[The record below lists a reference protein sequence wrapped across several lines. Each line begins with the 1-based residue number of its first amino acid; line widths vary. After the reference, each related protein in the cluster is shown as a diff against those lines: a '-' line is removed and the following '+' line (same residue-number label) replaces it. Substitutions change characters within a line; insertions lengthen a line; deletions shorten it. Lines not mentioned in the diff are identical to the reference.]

1 MTFNLT
7 LTTFNDNEHD
17 YHNFQCHCILLFQRK
32 NKEKTKIKSW
42 EKIMQSKQGKAFK
55 TEIVTFQLLK
65 NSMTKKKISNQVRK
79 SRKDAFTDDEE
90 EEFNFDFDAI
100 RKHTVND
107 DQLIGENNGASVSIS
122 FDFCL

>member
-1 MTFNLT
+1 
-7 LTTFNDNEHD
+7 
-17 YHNFQCHCILLFQRK
+17 
-32 NKEKTKIKSW
+32 
-42 EKIMQSKQGKAFK
+42 MQSKQGKAFK